1 MTVIRAKSQLLTVGS
16 LALWQEQSG
25 LPALLPARSAPLEAG
40 DDGAPAEA
48 GTPDP
53 AAEAREDLADHLQ
66 RYLTGR
72 VSLIWSGPCKWAG
85 TWWTCCSPTPARIR
99 RCSTTLDRDPARTP
113 RLRLL
118 HARGD
123 LLTGLPSGGHGAQP
137 CLVSRTVRVPAWRI
151 LSGEHALAPL
161 ID

>member
-1 MTVIRAKSQLLTVGS
+1 M
-16 LALWQEQSG
+16 
-25 LPALLPARSAPLEAG
+25 PALLPARSAPLEAG

-48 GTPDP
+48 GTPGP
-53 AAEAREDLADHLQ
+53 AAEAREDLADRLQ

-72 VSLIWSGPCKWAG
+72 GITDLERTVLVGGHLVDLLFTDAGENTAVLNDPGPR
-85 TWWTCCSPTPARIR
+85 P
-99 RCSTTLDRDPARTP
+99 STDPARY
-113 RLRLL
+113 LRLL

-123 LLTGLPSGGHGAQP
+123 LLTDLPSGGHGAKP
-137 CLVSRTVRVPAWRI
+137 CPVSRTVWVPAWRI